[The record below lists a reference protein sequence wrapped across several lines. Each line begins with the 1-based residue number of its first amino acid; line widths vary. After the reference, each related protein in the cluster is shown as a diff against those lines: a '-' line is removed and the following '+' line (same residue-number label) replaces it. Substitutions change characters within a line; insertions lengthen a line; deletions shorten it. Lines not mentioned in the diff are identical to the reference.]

1 MKYCAN
7 CKLHFTENVS
17 FCTQCGGSFNV
28 KYCYRRLHLNPVNAK
43 YCKFCGTSDMSKPN
57 PPSSLASRGLQSLF
71 IAAILVAIT
80 ALFLV
85 LVHLYSMDALP
96 PRIIVLAMVIAAVVL
111 AAARR

>member
-1 MKYCAN
+1 MKYCLN

-17 FCTQCGGSFNV
+17 FCTQCGGSFN
-28 KYCYRRLHLNPVNAK
+28 AK
-43 YCKFCGTSDMSKPN
+43 YCKLCGTSDMSKPN
-57 PPSSLASRGLQSLF
+57 PPSSLASRRLQSLF

-96 PRIIVLAMVIAAVVL
+96 PGIIVLAMVIAAVVL
-111 AAARR
+111 AAAQR